1 MIQPQGVLSL
11 VSLVDGDVST
21 ATVASFVVALTAT
34 VSVASLVVA
43 AVASLVVA
51 ATASVSVA
59 GAGSG
64 SADVDAGFAGVVAA
78 GRVEGG
84 LLGVVTVTVAAGAA
98 AVVAGGSDTAVV
110 SVAAAGGGS
119 GLAAVSAG
127 VVGLVVAGA
136 DVVGTLLVSPVV
148 TRSVRVPASE
158 LSTDPPP
165 ALSLP
170 PQPASAPAE
179 AQTTSSAR
187 TRRARAPVFCRCA
200 GEAGHGSITAPTVTE
215 RLDSRNERCVAHLG
229 ETSSSLTR
237 ASRRHRRYVTTSVFA
252 GQSTSHGA
260 SWTPLRAGACIPR

>member
-11 VSLVDGDVST
+11 VSLVGGDVST
-21 ATVASFVVALTAT
+21 ATVASFVVALTRPCRSTRSWSPRAG
-34 VSVASLVVA
+34 
-43 AVASLVVA
+43 SLVVA

-127 VVGLVVAGA
+127 VVGVVVAGA
-136 DVVGTLLVSPVV
+136 DAVGTLLVSPVV

-170 PQPASAPAE
+170 PQPASAPTE
-179 AQTTSSAR
+179 APTTSSAR
-187 TRRARAPVFCRCA
+187 TQRAPAPVFFRCG
-200 GEAGHGSITAPTVTE
+200 GEAGHGSITAQTLAE
-215 RLDSRNERCVAHLG
+215 GLDSRNRVLRCSPG
-229 ETSSSLTR
+229 
-237 ASRRHRRYVTTSVFA
+237 
-252 GQSTSHGA
+252 
-260 SWTPLRAGACIPR
+260 

>member
-1 MIQPQGVLSL
+1 MIQPHGVLSL
-11 VSLVDGDVST
+11 VSLVGGDVST
-21 ATVASFVVALTAT
+21 ATVASFVVALTTT
-34 VSVASLVVA
+34 VSADSLVVA
-43 AVASLVVA
+43 GAGSLVVA

-78 GRVEGG
+78 VRVEGG
-84 LLGVVTVTVAAGAA
+84 LSGVVTVTVAAGAA
-98 AVVAGGSDTAVV
+98 AVVAGGCDAAFV
-110 SVAAAGGGS
+110 SVAAIGGGS

-187 TRRARAPVFCRCA
+187 TLRARAPVFCRCA
-200 GEAGHGSITAPTVTE
+200 GDAGYGSITARTVTD
-215 RLDSRNERCVAHLG
+215 RLDGRNERCVAHLG
-229 ETSSSLTR
+229 EPTSSLTR
-237 ASRRHRRYVTTSVFA
+237 ASRRYRSCVTTSVAA

-260 SWTPLRAGACIPR
+260 SWTPRRAGACIPR

>member
-1 MIQPQGVLSL
+1 MIQPQGVLSP
-11 VSLVDGDVST
+11 VSLVDCVAST

-34 VSVASLVVA
+34 VSADSLVVA
-43 AVASLVVA
+43 AATSLVVA

-64 SADVDAGFAGVVAA
+64 SADVDAGFAGVLTA

-84 LLGVVTVTVAAGAA
+84 LLGVLTVTVAAGAA

-110 SVAAAGGGS
+110 SVAATGGGW

-179 AQTTSSAR
+179 AQTSSSAR
-187 TRRARAPVFCRCA
+187 TQRARALVFRRCA
-200 GEAGHGSITAPTVTE
+200 GDAGHGSITEQTLTE
-215 RLDSRNERCVAHLG
+215 GLDGRNECCVAHLG
-229 ETSSSLTR
+229 ETTSSFTR
-237 ASRRHRRYVTTSVFA
+237 ASRRYSWCVT
-252 GQSTSHGA
+252 
-260 SWTPLRAGACIPR
+260 

>member
-11 VSLVDGDVST
+11 VSLVGGDVST
-21 ATVASFVVALTAT
+21 ATVASLVVALTAT
-34 VSVASLVVA
+34 VPVASLVVVS
-43 AVASLVVA
+43 VASLVVA

-136 DVVGTLLVSPVV
+136 DAVGTLLVSPVV

-165 ALSLP
+165 ASLP

-187 TRRARAPVFCRCA
+187 TLASPGARLLQMRRR
-200 GEAGHGSITAPTVTE
+200 
-215 RLDSRNERCVAHLG
+215 SRVRID
-229 ETSSSLTR
+229 
-237 ASRRHRRYVTTSVFA
+237 
-252 GQSTSHGA
+252 HGA
-260 SWTPLRAGACIPR
+260 DGYRPAGRPQRALRCSPG